1 MSSFFPML
9 FRMQYIQRWG
19 LMHNLCPESLS
30 EHSLNTAI
38 LAHAL
43 AVIGKERLGRE
54 VRPEEVAL
62 FAIFHDCTEIITGDL
77 PTPVKYHNQRINTA
91 YKEIEKAAARTLS
104 GMLPQ
109 DLAATY
115 EPLLLEET
123 DPHTHALVKAA
134 DKLSAYIKCLEEE
147 KAGNTEFSAARKT
160 ILAALEENPLPELGI
175 FMEEFLPA
183 FSRTLDELTIGQV
196 GEEGAPHDR

>member
-9 FRMQYIQRWG
+9 FRMQYIRRWG

-30 EHSLNTAI
+30 EHALNTAI

-43 AVIGKERLGRE
+43 AVIGQKRLNRE
-54 VRPEEVAL
+54 VRPDEVAL
-62 FAIFHDCTEIITGDL
+62 YAIFHDCTEIITGDL
-77 PTPVKYHNQRINTA
+77 PTPVKYHNQRINSA
-91 YKEIEKAAARTLS
+91 YKEIEAAAAKTLAE
-104 GMLPQ
+104 MLPA
-109 DLAATY
+109 DLSEVY
-115 EPLLLEET
+115 EPLLLGQS
-123 DPHTHALVKAA
+123 DSYTHSLVKSA

-160 ILAALEENPLPELGI
+160 ILTALKENPLPELQI

-196 GEEGAPHDR
+196 EEKGEGYGR